1 MSYHEA
7 FWLATAAAAPVIV
20 LAVVVARPDVD
31 AAAYAALRRSAQ
43 PGNVESGDSENRD
56 IEQQKRDY
64 AMHQMLSAITFGY
77 VSTLNVFMQ
86 AGLLAVSLS
95 ALATGRNIMPPWVA
109 IVLAVSGIL
118 LLSEILRRSAAIGR
132 SAETD

>member
-1 MSYHEA
+1 VSYHEA

-31 AAAYAALRRSAQ
+31 AAAYAALRRSVQ
-43 PGNVESGDSENRD
+43 PDNVESGNSEKRK
-56 IEQQKRDY
+56 IEEQRRGY
-64 AMHQMLSAITFGY
+64 ATHLLLTAITFRSL
-77 VSTLNVFMQ
+77 STLNVLMQ

-109 IVLAVSGIL
+109 IVLAVAGIL
-118 LLSEILRRSAAIGR
+118 LLSEVLRRSAAIRR
-132 SAETD
+132 SMETD